1 VCSSALQDLH
11 ASATSDNLR
20 GKEGL
25 GQVLGLFDTNTE
37 LWTGRVAMIGIVGLL
52 AVEAFTGKVL
62 F

>member
-1 VCSSALQDLH
+1 MACLQDLH

-20 GKEGL
+20 AQQGV
-25 GQVLGLFDTNTE
+25 GQALALFDTNTE

-62 F
+62 L